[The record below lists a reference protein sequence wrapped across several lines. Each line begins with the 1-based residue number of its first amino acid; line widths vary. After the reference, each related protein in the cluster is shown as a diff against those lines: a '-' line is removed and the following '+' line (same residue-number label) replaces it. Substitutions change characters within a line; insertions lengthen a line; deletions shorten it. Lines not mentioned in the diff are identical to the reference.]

1 LTLPQI
7 DTRTSCAGCVRVG
20 NYGQRSLLDRRK
32 PISAEAT
39 LKRQTLQLPQS
50 EFETPITNGG
60 SVTDP
65 SAIAYT
71 AQVLDPSSAAEQKL
85 LDRLRADPSIEILD
99 HTDAQI
105 AGLKKLRPTPNDAIL
120 TEGVRWAYYP
130 WRRAV
135 VAVLGPLAFQ
145 ALRLD
150 RNRNNITAEEQ
161 ARLHSMTIGVAG
173 LSVGH
178 VIAHT
183 LALEGLCG
191 SIRLADFD
199 HLELSNLNRVPATV
213 FDLGLNKAHVAARRI
228 AELDPYLRVDVLDAG
243 LTVETV
249 DAFLSGLDVVVE
261 ECDSLDMKAVLRLC
275 ARDKR
280 IPVVMATSDRGM
292 LDVER
297 FDEEPERRILHGM
310 LGDLDVKLLPGMS
323 SRDKIPHMLRHLEAE
338 QLSSR
343 GTASLIEVD
352 RTLSTWPQLASDV
365 VVGASAVA
373 EAVRRIG
380 LDEGLRSGRCRIDVG
395 SALDQLA
402 EPEMA
407 RQQSAADIDQ
417 ASPPMPLTIDDPIV
431 FAAMRAPS
439 GGNSQPW
446 RIEADSAEVTISLDA
461 EHTSSMDFGL
471 RGSAVALGAALF
483 NVRIAAATHQLLG
496 PVSIADDVDGSPLRA
511 SLVYQSGGDPA
522 LAELY
527 APMLARGT
535 NRHQGNPQPIDDN
548 IIELLTAAAERE
560 GARLCLL
567 TGESRLSRVATI
579 FGAAD
584 RMRYLTPRLHSE
596 MFSELRL
603 PGHPDPDTGLDIRTL
618 ELDAGDEAML
628 GVLRRADV
636 MGHLAQWDAGDAL
649 GDDMRDRIRAS
660 SALAT
665 IIVAGDSLHDYA
677 RGGSAAEAVWILAQ
691 REGLAVQPL
700 SPVFLHARSTKELTE
715 VSPRFGDELGR
726 LRDDFAQLTGI
737 GPQEA
742 TVLVLRFSSAP
753 PASVESRRSTSRV
766 HLRRNVIT

>member
-1 LTLPQI
+1 
-7 DTRTSCAGCVRVG
+7 
-20 NYGQRSLLDRRK
+20 
-32 PISAEAT
+32 
-39 LKRQTLQLPQS
+39 
-50 EFETPITNGG
+50 
-60 SVTDP
+60 VTDP
-65 SAIAYT
+65 SAIAHR
-71 AQVLDPSSAAEQKL
+71 AQVLNPGSAADHEL
-85 LDRLRADPSIEILD
+85 LDRLRADPSIEIFD
-99 HTDAQI
+99 HSDAQI
-105 AGLKKLRPTPNDAIL
+105 AGLRKLRPAPSEEVL
-120 TEGVRWAYYP
+120 TERVRWAYYP

-135 VAVLGPLAFQ
+135 VAVLGPLGFQ
-145 ALRLD
+145 TLRLD
-150 RNRNNITAEEQ
+150 RNRNNITAQEQ

-191 SIRLADFD
+191 GIRLADFD

-228 AELDPYLRVDVLDAG
+228 AELDPYLRVEVFDVG
-243 LTVETV
+243 LTPETVET
-249 DAFLSGLDVVVE
+249 FLSGLDVVVE
-261 ECDSLDMKAVLRLC
+261 ECDSLDMKAVLRIC

-297 FDEEPERRILHGM
+297 FDQEPGRRILHGL
-310 LGDLDVKLLPGMS
+310 LGQLDVELLPGMS

-338 QLSSR
+338 QLSPR
-343 GTASLIEVD
+343 ATASLIEVD

-365 VVGASAVA
+365 VIGASAVA

-380 LDEGLRSGRCRIDVG
+380 LDEVLRSGRCRVDVG
-395 SALDQLA
+395 WALDQLD

-407 RQQSAADIDQ
+407 RQLSAPAVERP
-417 ASPPMPLTIDDPIV
+417 SPPAPSTIDDPIV

-446 RIEADSAEVTISLDA
+446 RIDANPSEVSISLAA

-483 NVRIAAATHQLLG
+483 NVRVAAAAHELLG
-496 PVSIADDVDGSPLRA
+496 PISIAENVDGTPLQA
-511 SLVYQSGGDPA
+511 TLVYQKGGDPA

-535 NRHQGNPQPIDDN
+535 NRHHGIPQPIDDK
-548 IIELLTAAAERE
+548 IIELLTAAAEHE
-560 GARLCLL
+560 GARLSLL
-567 TGESRLSRVATI
+567 AGESQLSRAATI

-584 RMRYLTPRLHSE
+584 RIRYLTPRLHDE

-603 PGHPDPDTGLDIRTL
+603 PGDPDPDTGLDIRTL
-618 ELDAGDEAML
+618 ELDASDEAML
-628 GVLRRADV
+628 EVLRRPDV
-636 MGHLAQWDAGDAL
+636 MAHLADWDAGDAL

-665 IIVAGDSLHDYA
+665 ITAGGESLRDYA
-677 RGGSAAEAVWILAQ
+677 RGGSAAQAVWILAE

-700 SPVFLHARSTKELTE
+700 SPVFLHARSTKELTT
-715 VSPRFGDELGR
+715 VSPRFGDELAR
-726 LRDDFAQLTGI
+726 LQGDFARLTATN
-737 GPQEA
+737 PREA
-742 TVLVLRFSSAP
+742 TILVLRFSAAP
-753 PASVESRRSTSRV
+753 TASVQSRRSASRV
-766 HLRRNVIT
+766 HLRRSAISR